1 MTMIK
6 ERDGSNKLVLLARA
20 LVIFT
25 QKAAGFLINKY
36 GANSPI
42 GILVAAI
49 IAIGELLP
57 AAEADALLTGG
68 DNDPVFDDPNDIPGM
83 SEFLPVPP
91 PDPEEE

>member
-1 MTMIK
+1 MTYLK
-6 ERDGSNKLVLLARA
+6 QRDGSNKMVILAKA
-20 LVIFT
+20 LIIFV
-25 QKAAGFLINKY
+25 QAASGYLINKY
-36 GANSPI
+36 GASSPI
-42 GILVAAI
+42 GSLVTAILNLAP
-49 IAIGELLP
+49 LLP